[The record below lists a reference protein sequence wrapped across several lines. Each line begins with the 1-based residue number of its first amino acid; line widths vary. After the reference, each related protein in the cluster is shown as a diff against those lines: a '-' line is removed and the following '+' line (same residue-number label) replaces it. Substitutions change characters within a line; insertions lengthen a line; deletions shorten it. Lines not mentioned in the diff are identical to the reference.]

1 MTVGHGASLFEGLL
15 LPGRWAYGKDST
27 APEGRQRVGPAGL
40 KSGDGG
46 LILVSD
52 RRREGEY
59 DHRTRPGRKDLVTDL
74 LESELE
80 DIRSEL
86 HHTQVHGYREALKDR
101 EKLVRGLLEKM
112 KG

>member
-1 MTVGHGASLFEGLL
+1 MIIEL
-15 LPGRWAYGKDST
+15 
-27 APEGRQRVGPAGL
+27 GPAE
-40 KSGDGG
+40 
-46 LILVSD
+46 
-52 RRREGEY
+52 R
-59 DHRTRPGRKDLVTDL
+59 DLVTDL
-74 LESELE
+74 LEKELE